1 MGYSEEAMQI
11 KRKNMR
17 TYRRTLKTFNTLFDK
32 NITNKNELI
41 IFITSLY
48 LNKLDKKQKD
58 LWNVAYSY
66 INTDMTLEEDNWRKQ
81 FYKDAKKWKLENK
94 TKEQG

>member
-41 IFITSLY
+41 IFITNLY

-58 LWNVAYSY
+58 LWNVAYSH
-66 INTDMTLEEDNWRKQ
+66 INTDMTLEEDKWREQ
-81 FYKDAKKWKLENK
+81 FYKENK
-94 TKEQG
+94 KMQQLNKQ

>member
-1 MGYSEEAMQI
+1 MGYSEEAMRI

-17 TYRRTLKTFNTLFDK
+17 MYKRTLKTFNTLFDK

-66 INTDMTLEEDNWRKQ
+66 INTDMTLEEDKWREQ
-81 FYKDAKKWKLENK
+81 FYKENK
-94 TKEQG
+94 KMQQLNKQ

>member
-58 LWNVAYSY
+58 LWNVAYSH
-66 INTDMTLEEDNWRKQ
+66 INTDMTLEEDKWREQ
-81 FYKDAKKWKLENK
+81 FYKENK
-94 TKEQG
+94 KMQQLNKQ

>member
-1 MGYSEEAMQI
+1 MGYSEEAMRI

-17 TYRRTLKTFNTLFDK
+17 MYKRTLKTFNTLFDK

-58 LWNVAYSY
+58 LWNVAYSH
-66 INTDMTLEEDNWRKQ
+66 INTDMTLEEDKWREQ
-81 FYKDAKKWKLENK
+81 FYKENK
-94 TKEQG
+94 KMQQLNKQ